1 MHSLRLNH
9 QHFCLHAAFLL
20 FLQEQDAA
28 THAGEVAAQADHNQL
43 TAAQMLE
50 QEYSR
55 MLEHSRLEQQQL
67 MAAAQQHH
75 AGEQHQQHQDAAAAG
90 LEGMEQHQQQ
100 LAEQHQQLQSVPGL
114 TDQHV
119 AAAALAA
126 AMGGG
131 LSMAGLLAAPLS
143 ASALMGTPTMG
154 ADMMGGDVSGMGG
167 AATRPTSIPRGQE
180 GYSRKAK
187 SLSLLC
193 ENFVSQ
199 FGQLNN
205 QVINLDNAASQLGV
219 ERRRI
224 YDIVNVLESI
234 KVVSKLQKN
243 Q

>member
-1 MHSLRLNH
+1 M
-9 QHFCLHAAFLL
+9 
-20 FLQEQDAA
+20 
-28 THAGEVAAQADHNQL
+28 
-43 TAAQMLE
+43 TAAQLLE
-50 QEYSR
+50 HEYSR
-55 MLEHSRLEQQQL
+55 MHNAALAEQQQHL
-67 MAAAQQHH
+67 LAAAQQHQ
-75 AGEQHQQHQDAAAAG
+75 AAEQHQHHQDAAAAAG

-100 LAEQHQQLQSVPGL
+100 LADQHQQLQSVPGL
-114 TDQHV
+114 TDPHV

-131 LSMAGLLAAPLS
+131 LSMAGLLAAPLN

-154 ADMMGGDVSGMGG
+154 ADMMGGDVSGMG
-167 AATRPTSIPRGQE
+167 AAPARPTSIPRGQE

-193 ENFVSQ
+193 ENFVQQ
-199 FGQLNN
+199 FGQLNQ